1 MVGLPGKRGKSGRSC
16 ASRPGGS
23 FGVCGVLH
31 VSKVTECFQEISSKL
46 W

>member
-16 ASRPGGS
+16 GSRPGWS

-31 VSKVTECFQEISSKL
+31 VSKATERFQEMSSKL